1 MKYILHLI
9 KAFIDT
15 LKDPDL
21 LSSRPHHGEDEGW
34 TCSHCQIR
42 HTSDME
48 IGHKEWDQDF
58 LSEEILLCVQC
69 CDDINYQG
77 ASESEKDTKSED
89 KHCVDCGD
97 YIMPLDWCGCT
108 DPNDANYKGY
118 SCPKC
123 SKTRMKCECE
133 ELQND

>member
-1 MKYILHLI
+1 MKLLKHII
-9 KAFIDT
+9 KSLWATIT
-15 LKDPDL
+15 DPHL

-34 TCSHCQIR
+34 TCSHCQIQ

-77 ASESEKDTKSED
+77 ASESEKDTKS
-89 KHCVDCGD
+89 GD
-97 YIMPLDWCGCT
+97 D
-108 DPNDANYKGY
+108 
-118 SCPKC
+118 
-123 SKTRMKCECE
+123 
-133 ELQND
+133 Q

>member
-1 MKYILHLI
+1 MDQNIPVLIYIQKLKRIESILVDI
-9 KAFIDT
+9 KPATVANDIALTKITEF
-15 LKDPDL
+15 LK
-21 LSSRPHHGEDEGW
+21 ECE
-34 TCSHCQIR
+34 
-42 HTSDME
+42 
-48 IGHKEWDQDF
+48 HKD
-58 LSEEILLCVQC
+58 
-69 CDDINYQG
+69 N
-77 ASESEKDTKSED
+77 ESKTTFTED